1 MPDRLTGRPIAS
13 QRGLTLV
20 EAMVTL
26 AIAAILL
33 TWAVPSLQD
42 FTVRNRMST
51 EVNNLVATLYIA
63 RSESVKRL
71 EKVKVCP
78 ANSDFSGCSGINWE
92 KGWMIFTDSN
102 NDNVI
107 NDTETLIQEYPSLP
121 SRFKIQ
127 GSADRPYI
135 VFQPNGRSTGYTNTF
150 KFCDNGRVAH
160 DRNVLLSNEGRVRT
174 EVLTTSGCGR

>member
-1 MPDRLTGRPIAS
+1 MPDHPTSRPIAS

-20 EAMVTL
+20 EVMITL
-26 AIAAILL
+26 TIAAILL

-42 FTVRNRMST
+42 FIVRNRMST
-51 EVNNLVATLYIA
+51 EVNNLVATLYVA

-78 ANSDFSGCSGINWE
+78 ANSDFSGCSGTDWE
-92 KGWMIFTDSN
+92 KGWIIFTDVN
-102 NDNVI
+102 NNNVI
-107 NDTETLIQEYPSLP
+107 NDTDTLIQEYPSLP

-150 KFCDNGRVAH
+150 KFCDSGGVANV
-160 DRNVLLSNEGRVRT
+160 RNVILSNEGRVRT
-174 EVLTTSGCGR
+174 EVLPTNSC